1 MSKRNRV
8 VILLILAGSCFIAT
22 ANAELVITEIM
33 SQSAHNSPTD
43 CDWWELTNTGDSY
56 VDLTGYSWDD
66 DHQRPGRN
74 VFASITISP
83 SESII
88 IRDTVTAPG
97 DPWKDDWGLG
107 GEVNVYDPGYFSGG
121 FSGLGSSDGVFLY
134 DTDDVPVTSATY
146 PSRTAGFSNE
156 WAENGT
162 SLGLSVVGENGAY
175 ASVNAS
181 PDVASPGHTVRSQP
195 CSSSGRMIYWT
206 DKDTAKIQRMNL
218 DSRCVEDILT
228 SADGL
233 LNPRGLAIDLPAE
246 KMYWADS
253 TTGVIHR
260 SALDGSGDVQ
270 LVTGLSVPADIAL
283 DTGSG
288 KIYFAETGSSRIRR
302 VNLDGSGP
310 IEDVVTGLGQPYYIE
325 LDLTNSRIYWSD
337 AENSVIYRANLD
349 GTGGEVFITGLNHVR
364 DIALDL
370 SAGKIYWGDRGSSKI
385 QRANLDAPGA
395 VEDLFGPAD
404 GLDRPHGLLLDPNE
418 NKIYWTDTV
427 TSAVHR
433 GNTDGSGSLEDLAT
447 GLNGPWALAIVM
459 VQEVK
464 YVDADAAGDNDGSSW
479 EDAFNCLQDAL
490 SAASLGDEIRV
501 AQGVYRPDEDTDNPA
516 GTGDREATFKPKL
529 GVSVKGGYAGCG
541 EPEPDERDIE
551 TYETIL
557 SGDLD
562 GNDIEVA
569 DPCDLLTEPT
579 RSENSYHVV
588 TGSGIDETA
597 VLDGFTITAGN
608 ANGSPDYERDRGGG
622 MFNDGH
628 NYQTNPTVIG
638 CTFIGNSA
646 GEFGGGMFNYGHG
659 DGESNPILNNCTFL
673 HNAARYEGGGMCGW
687 ASQAVVISCTFTG
700 NFVGSGG
707 SGGGMGNMGSSPVL
721 RDCTFSDNVAG
732 YAGGG
737 MSNWEY
743 STPSLTNCI
752 FRANSAGSGGGMHNG
767 SVSDATLTNCTFTG
781 NIAAGNGGAIQN
793 YYGSSPTLTNCLFSG
808 NSADSEGGVMY
819 NDRNSDAILINCT
832 LSGNS
837 AQYNGG
843 GICSHL
849 GASPTLT
856 NCILWGNDDRG
867 GADESAQIH
876 GGVIAVSNSCIQGLD
891 TFTGNQNIGDDPLF
905 RDADGPDDVVGTSD
919 DNLRLMEA
927 SHSIDAGD
935 NTAVPPSVLTDLDD
949 NPRIINGTVDMG
961 VYEFSMYELMV
972 TVVGEH
978 GTVEPSS
985 GSYFPGTV
993 VTLTATPEASY
1004 YVVRQWTGTD
1014 DDTSCVL
1021 TNTVTMDSDKTVTV
1035 EFGMRHV
1042 IVFPGEY
1049 LTIQGAIDAIACG
1062 DVVVLNAG
1070 LYSED
1075 INFHGKNIIVSS
1087 MNPDDPTLVEYTV
1100 IQGTG
1105 AGPVVTFSGGESQSC
1120 MLDGVTIT
1128 GGNTTG
1134 DGGGI
1139 CGNGTEATIANC
1151 VIRDNHADG
1160 AGGGVSDCNGTI
1172 VRCTITGNTAGS
1184 GGGGICVVDSNVS
1197 VEDCDIN
1204 YNAAAYGGGLYCVDS
1219 PGATITRC
1227 TITDNDANGSEA
1239 AIGGGILVFDRPILI
1254 EDCRISRNNAI
1265 NSGGGIYFGGSD
1277 QDPFNNTLLRNCLV
1291 TLNRAGRDGGGISVN
1306 WYAEP
1311 VISNCTIADNQ
1322 VTGSAGVGYGG
1333 GLYCSNDSHVE
1344 VINSIIWGN
1353 CAEQG
1358 FQVAVTGGDSPY
1370 YPVPSTLALSYS
1382 DVEGGPGGAY
1392 VEVDTGSMLDWGIG
1406 AIDSDP
1412 QLVDPTGGDWRLG
1425 VGSPCIDNGDNAA
1438 IPLEAE
1444 TDLAGHP
1451 RIIDGDCNDTEV
1463 VDMGAYE
1470 FAWAYIGDFDDQ
1482 CDVDFADFAIFAL
1495 AWLTEPGDGQW
1506 NPTCDIGTPK
1516 DSAIN
1521 MLDLQVFAENWLA
1534 GVFQ

>member
-404 GLDRPHGLLLDPNE
+404 GLDRPHGLLLDPDE
-418 NKIYWTDTV
+418 NKIYWTDTR
-427 TSAVHR
+427 TLAIHR
-433 GNTDGSGSLEDLAT
+433 GNTDGSGSVEDLVT
-447 GLNGPWALAIVM
+447 RLDGPWALAIVM

-464 YVDADAAGDNDGSSW
+464 YVDADATGANDGSTW
-479 EDAFNCLQDAL
+479 ENAFNCLQNAL
-490 SAASLGDEIRV
+490 SAARLGDEIRV
-501 AQGVYRPDEDTDNPA
+501 AEGIYKPDEDTDNPT
-516 GTGDREATFKPKL
+516 GTGDREATFQLKN
-529 GVSVKGGYAGCG
+529 GVTLKGGYAGYG
-541 EPEPDERDIE
+541 QPDPDIRDIK

-562 GNDIEVA
+562 GDDVELS

-579 RSENSYHVV
+579 RSENSYHVI
-588 TGSGIDETA
+588 TNSNIDETA
-597 VLDGFTITAGN
+597 VLDGFTVTAGN
-608 ANGSPDYERDRGGG
+608 ANGSFGGYTG
-622 MFNDGH
+622 
-628 NYQTNPTVIG
+628 
-638 CTFIGNSA
+638 
-646 GEFGGGMFNYGHG
+646 FGGGMFNNGRNNPCNPTVTKCTFIANSAVELGGGGMGNYGHG
-659 DGESNPILNNCTFL
+659 DGQCKPILTKCTFIA
-673 HNAARYEGGGMCGW
+673 NASAVIGGGIGNWESSPVLTDCK
-687 ASQAVVISCTFTG
+687 FTA
-700 NFVGSGG
+700 NFADGG
-707 SGGGMGNMGSSPVL
+707 GGGMGNSSFGPP
-721 RDCTFSDNVAG
+721 D
-732 YAGGG
+732 
-737 MSNWEY
+737 
-743 STPSLTNCI
+743 
-752 FRANSAGSGGGMHNG
+752 
-767 SVSDATLTNCTFTG
+767 
-781 NIAAGNGGAIQN
+781 
-793 YYGSSPTLTNCLFSG
+793 GSSPTLTNCIFNANSTTRAGGGMHNSEFSSPTITNCSFTA
-808 NSADSEGGVMY
+808 NSA
-819 NDRNSDAILINCT
+819 
-832 LSGNS
+832 GNE
-837 AQYNGG
+837 GG
-843 GICSHL
+843 GICNEFYCD
-849 GASPTLT
+849 PTVT
-856 NCILWGNDDRG
+856 NSILWDNSDAG
-867 GADESAQIH
+867 GTDESAQIH
-876 GGVIAVSNSCIQGLD
+876 NYESTPVINNSCIQGWTGGLGG
-891 TFTGNQNIGDDPLF
+891 TGNIADDPLF
-905 RDADGPDDVVGTSD
+905 RDADGPDNVVGTSD
-919 DNLRLMEA
+919 DNLRLMEG
-927 SHSIDAGD
+927 SPSIDAGD
-935 NTAVPPSVLTDLDD
+935 NTAVPPSVLTDLDG
-949 NPRIINGTVDMG
+949 NPRIVNGTVDMG
-961 VYEFSMYELMV
+961 AYEVSVYELMV
-972 TVVGEH
+972 TVIGKH
-978 GTVEPSS
+978 GMVEPNS
-985 GSYFPGTV
+985 GSYFADTV
-993 VTLTATPEASY
+993 VMLTATPEVGY
-1004 YVVRQWTGTD
+1004 NMRQWSGTD
-1014 DDTSCVL
+1014 DDTSCAL

-1035 EFGMRHV
+1035 EFGRRHV
-1042 IVFPGEY
+1042 FSVPGEFT
-1049 LTIQGAIDAIACG
+1049 TIQGAIDAAGCG
-1062 DVVVLNAG
+1062 DVILLNAG
-1070 LYSED
+1070 VHSGD
-1075 INFHGKNIIVSS
+1075 INFHGKNIIVTS
-1087 MNPDDPTLVEYTV
+1087 MNPDDPCLVAAT
-1100 IQGTG
+1100 IIRGSA
-1105 AGPVVTFSGGESQSC
+1105 AGPVVTFAGGESQSSV
-1120 MLDGVTIT
+1120 LDGVTIT

-1392 VEVDTGSMLDWGIG
+1392 VAVDSMLDWGIG

-1412 QLVDPTGGDWRLG
+1412 QLVDPDGGDWRLS

-1438 IPLEAE
+1438 IPLDVE
-1444 TDLAGHP
+1444 TDLDGHP

-1495 AWLTEPGDGQW
+1495 AWLTEPGNAQW

-1516 DSAIN
+1516 DSAID
-1521 MLDLQVFAENWLA
+1521 MLDLKVFAENWLA
-1534 GVFQ
+1534 AID

>member
-1 MSKRNRV
+1 
-8 VILLILAGSCFIAT
+8 
-22 ANAELVITEIM
+22 
-33 SQSAHNSPTD
+33 
-43 CDWWELTNTGDSY
+43 
-56 VDLTGYSWDD
+56 
-66 DHQRPGRN
+66 
-74 VFASITISP
+74 
-83 SESII
+83 
-88 IRDTVTAPG
+88 
-97 DPWKDDWGLG
+97 
-107 GEVNVYDPGYFSGG
+107 YFSGG

-659 DGESNPILNNCTFL
+659 DGQSNPILNDCTFL
-673 HNAARYEGGGMCGW
+673 NNAARYEGGGMGGW
-687 ASQAVVISCTFTG
+687 ASHAVLTNCTFTG
-700 NFVGSGG
+700 NFAGIGG
-707 SGGGMGNMGSSPVL
+707 TGGGMGNVGSSPVL
-721 RDCTFSDNVAG
+721 RNCTFSDNVAG

-737 MSNWEY
+737 MSGWEF

-752 FRANSAGSGGGMHNG
+752 FRDNSADSGGAMHNG
-767 SVSDATLTNCTFTG
+767 TASDATLTNCTFTG
-781 NIAAGNGGAIQN
+781 NIAANDGGAIQN
-793 YYGSSPTLTNCLFSG
+793 YYGSSPTLANCAFSG
-808 NSADSEGGVMY
+808 NSAGNEGGARY
-819 NDRNSDAILINCT
+819 NDGDSSPIPTTCAI
-832 LSGNS
+832 SANS
-837 AQYNGG
+837 AQNSGG
-843 GICSHL
+843 GVCSHFDTP
-849 GASPTLT
+849 PTLT
-856 NCILWGNDDRG
+856 NRILWANDDSG

-876 GGVIAVSNSCIQGLD
+876 GGTVAVANSCIQGLD
-891 TFTGNQNIGDDPLF
+891 TFTGNNNIPDDPLF
-905 RDADGPDDVVGTSD
+905 RDPDGPDNIVGTSD
-919 DNLRLMEA
+919 DNLRL
-927 SHSIDAGD
+927 S
-935 NTAVPPSVLTDLDD
+935 
-949 NPRIINGTVDMG
+949 
-961 VYEFSMYELMV
+961 
-972 TVVGEH
+972 
-978 GTVEPSS
+978 
-985 GSYFPGTV
+985 
-993 VTLTATPEASY
+993 
-1004 YVVRQWTGTD
+1004 Q
-1014 DDTSCVL
+1014 
-1021 TNTVTMDSDKTVTV
+1021 DST
-1035 EFGMRHV
+1035 
-1042 IVFPGEY
+1042 
-1049 LTIQGAIDAIACG
+1049 
-1062 DVVVLNAG
+1062 
-1070 LYSED
+1070 
-1075 INFHGKNIIVSS
+1075 
-1087 MNPDDPTLVEYTV
+1087 
-1100 IQGTG
+1100 
-1105 AGPVVTFSGGESQSC
+1105 
-1120 MLDGVTIT
+1120 
-1128 GGNTTG
+1128 
-1134 DGGGI
+1134 
-1139 CGNGTEATIANC
+1139 
-1151 VIRDNHADG
+1151 
-1160 AGGGVSDCNGTI
+1160 
-1172 VRCTITGNTAGS
+1172 
-1184 GGGGICVVDSNVS
+1184 
-1197 VEDCDIN
+1197 
-1204 YNAAAYGGGLYCVDS
+1204 
-1219 PGATITRC
+1219 
-1227 TITDNDANGSEA
+1227 
-1239 AIGGGILVFDRPILI
+1239 
-1254 EDCRISRNNAI
+1254 
-1265 NSGGGIYFGGSD
+1265 
-1277 QDPFNNTLLRNCLV
+1277 
-1291 TLNRAGRDGGGISVN
+1291 
-1306 WYAEP
+1306 
-1311 VISNCTIADNQ
+1311 
-1322 VTGSAGVGYGG
+1322 
-1333 GLYCSNDSHVE
+1333 
-1344 VINSIIWGN
+1344 
-1353 CAEQG
+1353 
-1358 FQVAVTGGDSPY
+1358 
-1370 YPVPSTLALSYS
+1370 
-1382 DVEGGPGGAY
+1382 
-1392 VEVDTGSMLDWGIG
+1392 
-1406 AIDSDP
+1406 
-1412 QLVDPTGGDWRLG
+1412 
-1425 VGSPCIDNGDNAA
+1425 CIDQGDNAA
-1438 IPLEAE
+1438 IPIEVA
-1444 TDLAGHP
+1444 TDLDGHP
-1451 RIIDGDCNDTEV
+1451 RILDGRCYHRYI
-1463 VDMGAYE
+1463 VDMGPYE
-1470 FAWAYIGDFDDQ
+1470 FNYAYIGDFDYD
-1482 CDVDFADFAIFAL
+1482 CDIDFPDFATLAL
-1495 AWLTEPGDGQW
+1495 PWLTHPGDALW
-1506 NPTCDIGTPK
+1506 NPICNIALPEDTE
-1516 DSAIN
+1516 IN
-1521 MLDLQVFAENWLA
+1521 MLDLKLFAENWLTA
-1534 GVFQ
+1534 IEWWPRPRSRARPPGAYRGPRAPGVNPESNSPRPKHPRRPPAPPALALSPRQSNTLHPKTTSNPNQTTPIPSPLRIHTTSTSPQRL